1 MAKEARRLSAV
12 DRFIAVTEKAAGIF
26 LAAVTVLVFVNVM
39 LRGGSKG
46 LADSLNWITG
56 RSDIAFVLTIPE
68 WYHLSCL
75 ALGVCIFWGFAATS
89 YRNDHIKV
97 DILWDSLGPDGK
109 RLIDLFATGILFIF
123 LLVFTYMLGIKVM
136 SGYWSGEATY
146 DLRLKLW
153 PFHLVMAV
161 GILFSTVL
169 VLVRMI
175 RLARG
180 SNVEREHKVD
190 LPPA

>member
-1 MAKEARRLSAV
+1 MAVRAKNGVIERL
-12 DRFIAVTEKAAGIF
+12 ITYTEMAAGIF

-39 LRGGSKG
+39 LRGGSTG
-46 LADSLNWITG
+46 IGDFLNWITG
-56 RSDIAFVLTIPE
+56 RTDMKFVLTVPE

-97 DILWDSLGPDGK
+97 DILWDWAGPHGK
-109 RLIDLFATGILFIF
+109 HVIDLLATGILFLF
-123 LLVFTYMLGIKVM
+123 LLVFTYMLGVKVI

-161 GILFSTVL
+161 GVLFATVL
-169 VLVRMI
+169 VAVRMI

-180 SNVEREHKVD
+180 GNVEREHKVD
-190 LPPA
+190 FVE

>member
-1 MAKEARRLSAV
+1 MAKEARRHSAV
-12 DRFIAVTEKAAGIF
+12 DRFIAVTEKAAGVF

-39 LRGGSKG
+39 LRGGSTG
-46 LADSLNWITG
+46 IGDFLNWITG
-56 RSDIAFVLTIPE
+56 RTDLKFVLTIPE

-97 DILWDSLGPDGK
+97 DILWDWLGPDGK
-109 RLIDLFATGILFIF
+109 RLIDLFATGILFLF
-123 LLVFTYMLGIKVM
+123 LLVFTYMLGVKVM
-136 SGYWSGEATY
+136 SGFYSGEATY

-161 GILFSTVL
+161 GILFATFL
-169 VLVRMI
+169 VLIRIV

-180 SNVEREHKVD
+180 KNVEREHKVD
-190 LPPA
+190 FVE

>member
-1 MAKEARRLSAV
+1 MTTKAKRNSAIERL
-12 DRFIAVTEKAAGIF
+12 IAYTEMAAGVF
-26 LAAVTVLVFVNVM
+26 LAAVTALVFVNVM
-39 LRGGSKG
+39 LRGGTVG
-46 LADSLNWITG
+46 IGDFLNWITG
-56 RSDIAFVLTIPE
+56 RTDYMFVLTIPE

-75 ALGVCIFWGFAATS
+75 ALGVCIFWGLAATS

-97 DILWDSLGPDGK
+97 DILWDWLGPAGK
-109 RLIDLFATGILFIF
+109 RLLDLFATGILFLF
-123 LLVFTYMLGIKVM
+123 LLVFTYMLGVKVL

-161 GILFSTVL
+161 GILFATIL
-169 VLVRMI
+169 VAIRMF

-180 SNVEREHKVD
+180 KNVEREHKIDFVE
-190 LPPA
+190 

>member
-1 MAKEARRLSAV
+1 MAQVKKRNSAIERL
-12 DRFIAVTEKAAGIF
+12 IAYTEMAAGIF
-26 LAAVTVLVFVNVM
+26 LAAVTAIVFVNVM
-39 LRGGSKG
+39 IRGGSVG
-46 LADSLNWITG
+46 LGDFLNWITE
-56 RSDIAFVLTIPE
+56 RTDLKFVLTIPE

-75 ALGVCIFWGFAATS
+75 ALGICIFWGLAATS

-97 DILWDSLGPDGK
+97 DILWDWAGPQGK
-109 RLIDLFATGILFIF
+109 RLIDLFATGVLLLF
-123 LLVFTYMLGIKVM
+123 LLVFTYMLGVKVM

-161 GILFSTVL
+161 GILFSTIL
-169 VLVRMI
+169 VAIRLI

-180 SNVEREHKVD
+180 ENVEREHKIERVE
-190 LPPA
+190 

>member
-1 MAKEARRLSAV
+1 MASQTRRNSAV
-12 DRFIAVTEKAAGIF
+12 ERLIAYTERAAGIF
-26 LAAVTVLVFVNVM
+26 LAAVTVIVFVNVM
-39 LRGGSKG
+39 IRGGSVG
-46 LADSLNWITG
+46 LGDFLNWITG
-56 RSDIAFVLTIPE
+56 RTDYKFVLTIPE

-97 DILWDSLGPDGK
+97 DILWDWLGPAGK
-109 RLIDLFATGILFIF
+109 RLLDLFATGILFLF
-123 LLVFTYMLGIKVM
+123 LLAFTYMLGVKVM

-161 GILFSTVL
+161 GILFATVL
-169 VLVRMI
+169 VAVRMI
-175 RLARG
+175 RVARG
-180 SNVEREHKVD
+180 ENVEREHKIEHVE
-190 LPPA
+190 

>member
-1 MAKEARRLSAV
+1 MAKGARRPSAV
-12 DRFIAVTEKAAGIF
+12 DRFITVTEKAAGIF
-26 LAAVTVLVFVNVM
+26 LAAVTILVFVNVM
-39 LRGGSKG
+39 LRGGSTG
-46 LADSLNWITG
+46 LADVLNWITG
-56 RSDIAFVLTIPE
+56 RTDIKFVLTIPE

-75 ALGVCIFWGFAATS
+75 ALGVCIFWGLAATS

-97 DILWDSLGPDGK
+97 DILWDSLGPAGR
-109 RLIDLFATGILFIF
+109 RLIDLAATGILFLF
-123 LLVFTYMLGIKVM
+123 LVVFTYMLGIKVM

-161 GILFSTVL
+161 GILFATML
-169 VLVRMI
+169 VLIRIV

-180 SNVEREHKVD
+180 SNVEREHKETFVE
-190 LPPA
+190 

>member
-1 MAKEARRLSAV
+1 MAQAKQRTSAV
-12 DRFIAVTEKAAGIF
+12 ERLIAYTEMAAGIF
-26 LAAVTVLVFVNVM
+26 LAAVTAIVFVNVM
-39 LRGGSKG
+39 IRGGSVG
-46 LADSLNWITG
+46 IGDFLDWITG
-56 RSDIAFVLTIPE
+56 STDYKFVLTIPE

-97 DILWDSLGPDGK
+97 DILWDWAGPHGK
-109 RLIDLFATGILFIF
+109 RLIDIFATGVLFLF
-123 LLVFTYMLGIKVM
+123 LLVFTYMLGVKVI

-161 GILFSTVL
+161 GILFATIL
-169 VLVRMI
+169 VFVRLYRLVR
-175 RLARG
+175 G
-180 SNVEREHKVD
+180 ENVEREHKIEHIE
-190 LPPA
+190 

>member
-1 MAKEARRLSAV
+1 MAQAKQRNSAV
-12 DRFIAVTEKAAGIF
+12 ERLIAYTEMAAGIF
-26 LAAVTVLVFVNVM
+26 LAAVTVLVFVNVTM
-39 LRGGSKG
+39 RGASVG
-46 LADSLNWITG
+46 LGDFLNWITG
-56 RSDIAFVLTIPE
+56 RTDMKFVLTIPE

-97 DILWDSLGPDGK
+97 DILWDWLGPRGK
-109 RLIDLFATGILFIF
+109 RLLDLFATGILLLF
-123 LLVFTYMLGIKVM
+123 LLVFTYMLGVKVL

-161 GILFSTVL
+161 GILFAAML
-169 VLVRMI
+169 VAIRML

-180 SNVEREHKVD
+180 DNFEREHKIEHVE
-190 LPPA
+190 